1 MVDIVR
7 AKLTGTWEGGGVG
20 GKNIQNNFFD
30 QVGPYQPP
38 TLQYTCPGWWE
49 MRRVRSTLSDSDNI
63 AISVQV
69 QLELDLPTGTE
80 LGNNRMNTK

>member
-1 MVDIVR
+1 MLV
-7 AKLTGTWEGGGVG
+7 EHC
-20 GKNIQNNFFD
+20 
-30 QVGPYQPP
+30 
-38 TLQYTCPGWWE
+38 QYTCPGGWE

-80 LGNNRMNTK
+80 LGNKPEIYLRYAYDMSDICLIYV

>member
-1 MVDIVR
+1 M
-7 AKLTGTWEGGGVG
+7 GNGV
-20 GKNIQNNFFD
+20 NFYFKCYKRSIHLISNALSS
-30 QVGPYQPP
+30 VENC
-38 TLQYTCPGWWE
+38 QYTCPGGWE
-49 MRRVRSTLSDSDNI
+49 MRRVKSTLSDSDNI

>member
-1 MVDIVR
+1 M
-7 AKLTGTWEGGGVG
+7 
-20 GKNIQNNFFD
+20 
-30 QVGPYQPP
+30 
-38 TLQYTCPGWWE
+38 

-80 LGNNRMNTK
+80 LGNNRINKLGLSSAKLGRTVFG

>member
-1 MVDIVR
+1 MLV
-7 AKLTGTWEGGGVG
+7 EHC
-20 GKNIQNNFFD
+20 
-30 QVGPYQPP
+30 
-38 TLQYTCPGWWE
+38 QYTCPGGWE
-49 MRRVRSTLSDSDNI
+49 MRRVRCTLSDSDNI